1 MNCVEQDL
9 MILDQYNGM
18 LRCPLQTDGG
28 FSPWSGGWVIE
39 QFNGDSETLIVMTN
53 KIVKIDLGR
62 P

>member
-1 MNCVEQDL
+1 